1 MRNDLGVASNN
12 KLLFGRVESVMCD
25 SFMWWMLLIL
35 LSADEAAAG
44 DRAEQSS
51 LNVPRD
57 WLLVSEWVS
66 YKIMTNYDQMTQN
79 MNTNWRS
86 KVEVKMFLTWYIG
99 T

>member
-44 DRAEQSS
+44 DWAEQSS

-66 YKIMTNYDQMTQN
+66 YKIMTNYDQMTQKYEHQLKIQV
-79 MNTNWRS
+79 RS
-86 KVEVKMFLTWYIG
+86 
-99 T
+99 

>member
-35 LSADEAAAG
+35 LSAD
-44 DRAEQSS
+44 DWAEQSS

-66 YKIMTNYDQMTQN
+66 YKIMTNYDQMTPKYEHQLKIQV
-79 MNTNWRS
+79 RS
-86 KVEVKMFLTWYIG
+86 
-99 T
+99 